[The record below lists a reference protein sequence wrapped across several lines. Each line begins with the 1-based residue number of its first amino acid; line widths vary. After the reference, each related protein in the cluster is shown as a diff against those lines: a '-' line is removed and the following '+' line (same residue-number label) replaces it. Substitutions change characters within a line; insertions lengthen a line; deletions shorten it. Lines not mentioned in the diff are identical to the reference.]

1 MGTRANAQGGI
12 MPTREDALAERTFKQ
27 DGLEL
32 EKRIYYTLHGEDGTP
47 KREELQNH
55 RNSKAIALLFKALID
70 RHIMNEEQ
78 LDEILLEA
86 TF

>member
-1 MGTRANAQGGI
+1 
-12 MPTREDALAERTFKQ
+12 
-27 DGLEL
+27 
-32 EKRIYYTLHGEDGTP
+32 LHGEDGTP

>member
-1 MGTRANAQGGI
+1 